1 MAPGDRDIDGISIAA
16 NALRR
21 DGLLL
26 ADLGDLEILN
36 AANQKVDAAE
46 RAVLKA
52 ALAAQGR
59 AHLDSATDVIEQR
72 FGAGRGDD
80 IDLAQLTY
88 SLGSLAVGE
97 QLRDAPWQSRLS
109 HLLGNDF
116 ALSLDGD
123 SDQSADASTRGL
135 TLWGALDNRNFAGDL
150 DQGNFDGSMQTWY
163 FGLDGTLGEQ
173 ARWLAGVAIG
183 TSSADTDYSV
193 SNTDPTGTSGSG
205 KLHTDLTSFYP
216 YLHGRIGTGLEI
228 WGLFGFGSG
237 DAELTNSEQALENAD
252 LSLQLGSL
260 GLKQR
265 VLSQQRLRLSIRA
278 SIGYAQ
284 LETQAPS
291 GLLQSLSSDV
301 DRTQVGLEGEHL
313 LGTWQPFWQVDSRRD
328 GGDGLTGSGLEL
340 GGGVRFESGRLKGSI
355 EAHYL
360 ATHSASSLE
369 ESSLS
374 ATLQLKPRSSGQGL
388 SASLTPSWGDANS
401 GIQHAW
407 QQSALTLVPT
417 PSDQSIPWSLQS
429 RLGYGLAL
437 PHSPAVLTP
446 FMELNQDDHNTRQ
459 RLGMALQFGSSS
471 TLAIEMGVR
480 RDQTLL
486 QPPDTA
492 AELKL
497 QLRY

>member
-1 MAPGDRDIDGISIAA
+1 M
-16 NALRR
+16 
-21 DGLLL
+21 
-26 ADLGDLEILN
+26 
-36 AANQKVDAAE
+36 
-46 RAVLKA
+46 
-52 ALAAQGR
+52 
-59 AHLDSATDVIEQR
+59 IEQR
-72 FGAGRGDD
+72 FDAGRADD
-80 IDLAQLTY
+80 TDWARLTQ
-88 SLGSLAVGE
+88 SLGSMVVDE
-97 QLRDAPWQSRLS
+97 QLQNAPWQSKLS
-109 HLLGNDF
+109 RLLGNDF
-116 ALSLDGD
+116 ALALDGD
-123 SDQSADASTRGL
+123 SDQSDDASTRGL
-135 TLWGALDNRNFAGDL
+135 TLWGALDNRNFAGDV
-150 DQGNFDGSMQTWY
+150 DQGDFDGSMQTWY

-183 TSSADTDYSV
+183 TSSADTDYSFP
-193 SNTDPTGTSGSG
+193 STDPTGTSGSG

-228 WGLFGFGSG
+228 WGLFGLGSG
-237 DAELTNSEQALENAD
+237 EAELTSNSRDLENAD

-265 VLSQQRLRLSIRA
+265 VVSQQSLRLSVRA
-278 SIGYAQ
+278 NIGYAQ
-284 LETQAPS
+284 LETEAQS
-291 GLLQSLSSDV
+291 GLLQSLSSKV
-301 DRTQVGLEGEHL
+301 DRAQVGLEGEHL

-355 EAHYL
+355 EAHWL

-374 ATLQLKPRSSGQGL
+374 ATLQLKPGSNGQGL
-388 SASLTPSWGDANS
+388 SASLTPSWGNANS
-401 GIQHAW
+401 STQHAW
-407 QQSALTLVPT
+407 QDSALNLIPT
-417 PSDQSIPWSLQS
+417 PNNQSVPWSMQS
-429 RLGYGLAL
+429 RLGYGLAI

-480 RDQTLL
+480 RDETSL
-486 QPPDTA
+486 QPPQTA

-497 QLRY
+497 KLQY